1 MKEMNYGKDYDYPH
15 NHPEHFTIAKYFP
28 EGMQETF
35 YQPTNLGY
43 ENFIRERL
51 VKYWPDRY
59 KE

>member
-1 MKEMNYGKDYDYPH
+1 MKEQNYGKDYDYPH
-15 NHPEHFTIAKYFP
+15 NHPDHFTIAKYFP
-28 EGMQETF
+28 KDKQETF

-59 KE
+59 KK